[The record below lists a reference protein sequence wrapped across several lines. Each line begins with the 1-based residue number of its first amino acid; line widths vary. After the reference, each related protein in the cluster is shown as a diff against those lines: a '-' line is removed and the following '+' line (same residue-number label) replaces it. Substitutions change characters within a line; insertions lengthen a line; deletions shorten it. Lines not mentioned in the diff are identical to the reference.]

1 MTLSQELADHYSFVD
16 VLVGD
21 QASEWDAQATIPSDI
36 LRHLGARGLLCPQ
49 VPVSGGG
56 PGFDSLHAGEFTAHL
71 GSRCS
76 SIRSVMT
83 SHGMAAWCVQKLA
96 DKDQR
101 ELYLPQLTSG
111 KLAAVGFTESGAGS
125 DLSEMTTRISRHGQ
139 GAVVDGHKVW
149 VTGASYADLVVVFGR
164 IENGA
169 AAVVVPLSSPGVRVE
184 AITDALGCRAAGHA
198 NIYFDNVQVPI
209 DNILG
214 YEAQSLPLIIT
225 TALSYGRISVAWGC
239 VGILRA
245 CLAQAASHART
256 RRQFGKPLEQH
267 QLIKRYLAELFVLE
281 QSAAQLCEHASR
293 SWDTGTPDTAIKAVL
308 AKQVSARN
316 AAQGSAMAVQV
327 LASAGARDGDLV
339 ARAYRDSKLMEIIE
353 GSTEICQLLL
363 ADHAMSLY

>member
-1 MTLSQELADHYSFVD
+1 MTFSKELAEQCSFVD
-16 VLVGD
+16 VLIGD
-21 QASEWDAQATIPSDI
+21 QASEWDAQAKIPSDI

-49 VPVSGGG
+49 VPASVGG

-83 SHGMAAWCVQKLA
+83 SHGMAAWCIQKLA
-96 DKDQR
+96 DHDQR
-101 ELYLPQLTSG
+101 ELYLPELTSG

-125 DLSEMTTRISRHGQ
+125 DLSEMTTRISRHGK
-139 GAVVDGHKVW
+139 GATVDGHKVW
-149 VTGASYADLVVVFGR
+149 VTGASYADFVIVFGR

-169 AAVVVPLSSPGVRVE
+169 AAVVVPISSPGVRVE

-198 NIYFDNVQVPI
+198 NIYFDNVQVPA

-214 YEAQSLPLIIT
+214 HEAQSLPLIIT

-245 CLAQAASHART
+245 CLAQATSHART

-293 SWDTGTPDTAIKAVL
+293 SWDAGTPDTAIKAVL

-327 LASAGARDGDLV
+327 LASAGARGSDLV

>member
-1 MTLSQELADHYSFVD
+1 MTLSKELGDQCSVVD

-21 QASEWDAQATIPSDI
+21 QAADWDAAAKIPSDI
-36 LRHLGARGLLCPQ
+36 LRDLGARGLLCPQ
-49 VPVSGGG
+49 VPASAGG
-56 PGFDSLHAGEFTAHL
+56 PGLDSLHAGEFTAHL

-76 SIRSVMT
+76 SLRSVMT
-83 SHGMAAWCVQKLA
+83 SHGMAAWCIQKLA
-96 DKDQR
+96 NKDQR
-101 ELYLPQLTSG
+101 EVYLPELTSG

-125 DLSEMTTRISRHGQ
+125 DLSEMTTRISRHGR
-139 GAVVDGHKVW
+139 GAAVDGHKVW
-149 VTGASYADLVVVFGR
+149 VTGASYADFVIVFGL

-169 AAVVVPLSSPGVRVE
+169 AAIIVPMSSPGVRVE

-198 NIYFDNVQVPI
+198 NIYFDNVRVPE
-209 DNILG
+209 DNVLG
-214 YEAQSLPLIIT
+214 CGPQSLPLITT

-293 SWDTGTPDTAIKAVL
+293 SWDAGTPDTAIKAVL

-327 LASAGARDGDLV
+327 LASAGARSSDLV

>member
-1 MTLSQELADHYSFVD
+1 MTISEELADQCSFVD
-16 VLVGD
+16 VLIGD
-21 QASEWDAQATIPSDI
+21 QASEWATQDKIPSDI
-36 LRHLGARGLLCPQ
+36 LRHLGAHGLLCPQ
-49 VPVSGGG
+49 VPVSVGG
-56 PGFDSLHAGEFTAHL
+56 PGFNSLNAGEFTAHL

-83 SHGMAAWCVQKLA
+83 SHGMAAWCIQKLA
-96 DKDQR
+96 GHDQR
-101 ELYLPQLTSG
+101 ELYLPELTNG
-111 KLAAVGFTESGAGS
+111 KLAAVGFTEPGAGS
-125 DLSEMTTRISRHGQ
+125 DLSEMATRISRHGNS
-139 GAVVDGHKVW
+139 AVVDGHKIW
-149 VTGASYADLVVVFGR
+149 VTGGSYADFVVVFGR

-169 AAVVVPLSSPGVRVE
+169 AAVVVPVSSPGVRVE

-198 NIYFDNVQVPI
+198 NIYFDNVRVPE

-225 TALSYGRISVAWGC
+225 TALTYGRISVAWGC

-245 CLAQAASHART
+245 CLAQATSHART

-293 SWDTGTPDTAIKAVL
+293 SWDEGTPDTAIKAVL
-308 AKQVSARN
+308 AKLVSARN

-327 LASAGARDGDLV
+327 LASAGARGSDLV